1 MRVKLEAVSSTFRK
15 DTKDLIFGL
24 IDSID
29 AEARG
34 MSEERKTARQNEVR
48 LLEIVSNVNAKLE
61 VRKLEKIRLTKNK
74 MIYLQRN
81 FSMKDP
87 DMRELNKELRKISL
101 NALLK

>member
-61 VRKLEKIRLTKNK
+61 VRTPKKIKSYICRGTS
-74 MIYLQRN
+74 Q
-81 FSMKDP
+81 
-87 DMRELNKELRKISL
+87 
-101 NALLK
+101 